1 MSTLS
6 PGSKA
11 TTNLFIV
18 LGIITLI
25 ALAVSVS
32 RKQGLTDD
40 ELSPAAMCKARFI
53 SMGSVV
59 WDPYGPVIHP
69 GDTQAVSLAYTVMP
83 DGRTENISVAGTS
96 SKYDEVAINAA
107 RKARYAADLDASP
120 IMCGYSMTLRL
131 D

>member
-18 LGIITLI
+18 LGVITLI

-32 RKQGLTDD
+32 LKQSQE

-53 SMGSVV
+53 SMGPVV

-69 GDTQAVSLAYTVMP
+69 GDTQAVSLAYTVLP
-83 DGRTENISVAGTS
+83 DGSTENISVAGTS

-107 RKARYAADLDASP
+107 KKARYEADPEASP

>member
-1 MSTLS
+1 MSQLS

-18 LGIITLI
+18 LGVIMLI

-32 RKQGLTDD
+32 RKKDTED
-40 ELSPAAMCKARFI
+40 LSPAAMCKARFI
-53 SMGSVV
+53 SMGQVV

-69 GDTQAVSLAYTVMP
+69 GDTQAATLAYTVMP
-83 DGRTENISVAGTS
+83 DGSIKNISIAGTS

-107 RKARYAADLDASP
+107 RNARYAPDPDASP
-120 IMCGYSMTLRL
+120 VTCGYSMTLRL

>member
-1 MSTLS
+1 MSQLS
-6 PGSKA
+6 SGSKT

-18 LGIITLI
+18 LGVIMLV

-32 RKQGLTDD
+32 RKQDTGDLA
-40 ELSPAAMCKARFI
+40 PAAMCKARFI
-53 SMGSVV
+53 SMGKVV

-69 GDTQAVSLAYTVMP
+69 GDTQPVSLVYTVMP
-83 DGRTENISVAGTS
+83 DGSIENIRVAGTS

-107 RKARYAADLDASP
+107 QKARYTPDPDASP
-120 IMCGYSMTLRL
+120 VICGYSMTLQL

>member
-11 TTNLFIV
+11 TTNLFMV
-18 LGIITLI
+18 LGVITLI

-32 RKQGLTDD
+32 RKQELADE
-40 ELSPAAMCKARFI
+40 ELSPAALCKARFI

-69 GDTQAVSLAYTVMP
+69 GDSQPVTLAYTVTP
-83 DGRTENISVAGTS
+83 EGRTENISVVGTS
-96 SKYDEVAINAA
+96 TQYDEVAITAA
-107 RKARYAADLDASP
+107 QKARYAPDPEAKPVA
-120 IMCGYSMTLRL
+120 CGYNMTLRL

>member
-1 MSTLS
+1 MTTLS

-32 RKQGLTDD
+32 RKQGTED
-40 ELSPAAMCKARFI
+40 LSPAAVCKERFI
-53 SMGSVV
+53 SMGQVV

-69 GDTQAVSLAYTVMP
+69 GETQAATLAYTLMP
-83 DGRTENISVAGTS
+83 DGSIKNVSIAGTS
-96 SKYDEVAINAA
+96 SKYDEVAINAT
-107 RKARYAADLDASP
+107 RKARYAPDPDANP
-120 IMCGYSMTLRL
+120 VTCGYSMTLQL